1 MEIRGYITNLGKYNE
16 GQLVGEWIDF
26 PIAENEL
33 KDALQRIGINEQ
45 YEEYFFTDWDSEL
58 DLYPILG
65 EYPSIAYVNE
75 IAEKVEAF
83 DNDDLLLAATELWN
97 LDEILENGPES
108 YWLAADINND
118 EELGYYWIEDS
129 GCYDVKELGRLANY
143 IDYEAFGRDVRLESN
158 GDFTSYGYVEYMG

>member
-33 KDALQRIGINEQ
+33 KDTLQRIGINEQ

-65 EYPSIAYVNE
+65 ESPMLT
-75 IAEKVEAF
+75 K
-83 DNDDLLLAATELWN
+83 
-97 LDEILENGPES
+97 
-108 YWLAADINND
+108 
-118 EELGYYWIEDS
+118 
-129 GCYDVKELGRLANY
+129 
-143 IDYEAFGRDVRLESN
+143 
-158 GDFTSYGYVEYMG
+158 